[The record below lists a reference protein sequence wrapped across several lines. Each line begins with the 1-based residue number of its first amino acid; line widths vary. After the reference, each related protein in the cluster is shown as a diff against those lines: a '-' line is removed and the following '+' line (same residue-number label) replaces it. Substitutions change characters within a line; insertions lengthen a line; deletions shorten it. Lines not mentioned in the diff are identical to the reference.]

1 MCEITTNF
9 RLQLCIDMLLNQ
21 PFLVLKQGETCVSGD
36 FLMINSAQA
45 EIVPAKESS
54 NVPESLL

>member
-1 MCEITTNF
+1 MV
-9 RLQLCIDMLLNQ
+9 LNER
-21 PFLVLKQGETCVSGD
+21 FLVLKQGETCVSSD

-45 EIVPAKESS
+45 EIVPAIESS

>member
-1 MCEITTNF
+1 
-9 RLQLCIDMLLNQ
+9 MLLNQ

-45 EIVPAKESS
+45 EIVSAKESS

>member
-1 MCEITTNF
+1 MWDNHKFHIAIVHWHDAESAI
-9 RLQLCIDMLLNQ
+9 
-21 PFLVLKQGETCVSGD
+21 LVLKQGETCVSGD

-45 EIVPAKESS
+45 EIVQAKESS